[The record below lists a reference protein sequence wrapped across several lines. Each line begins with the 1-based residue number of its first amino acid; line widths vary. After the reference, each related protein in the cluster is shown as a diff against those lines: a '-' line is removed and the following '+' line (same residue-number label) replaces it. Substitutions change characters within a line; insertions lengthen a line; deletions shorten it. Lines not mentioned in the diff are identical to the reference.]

1 MWTDRVKGIKSSE
14 LKQYITDTY
23 GDAFVKSANISW
35 KEYVARCDAIQLFL
49 RQGFVLPEKD
59 IFYTNPTDA
68 GRFMNHSSNPNCG
81 PDGTLRDI
89 QSGEELTMD
98 YSFHGNPTWYQEL
111 CKEYGVETE
120 AEVAKKT
127 KESRFEQ
134 DLKEAEKGKAS
145 SIEDEIKNKP
155 VKFSDFKGSVE
166 DLLANIPDV

>member
-1 MWTDRVKGIKSSE
+1 MALFDRTEENESHSFPTLPAFLVPVEVRECPQYGEGHCGVFALENIPKDTKFWMWTDRVKGIKSSE

-49 RQGFVLPEKD
+49 RHGFVLPEKD

-98 YSFHGNPTWYQEL
+98 YSFHGNPIWY
-111 CKEYGVETE
+111 
-120 AEVAKKT
+120 
-127 KESRFEQ
+127 
-134 DLKEAEKGKAS
+134 
-145 SIEDEIKNKP
+145 
-155 VKFSDFKGSVE
+155 
-166 DLLANIPDV
+166 

>member
-1 MWTDRVKGIKSSE
+1 MWTNRVNGIDASE

-23 GDAFVKSANISW
+23 GDD
-35 KEYVARCDAIQLFL
+35 EDAIQLFL

-120 AEVAKKT
+120 AEIARKYK
-127 KESRFEQ
+127 
-134 DLKEAEKGKAS
+134 
-145 SIEDEIKNKP
+145 
-155 VKFSDFKGSVE
+155 
-166 DLLANIPDV
+166 